1 MTDAL
6 LDALLIAVPLAGIIG
21 CWIMGIRREE
31 SDKAAERGRR
41 NMGRSQ

>member
-1 MTDAL
+1 MTAGW

-21 CWIMGIRREE
+21 CWWVSVRREE

-41 NMGRSQ
+41 NFGRTV